1 MAKFPAPKTGDTLVV
16 VPRYRKGTPA
26 SVRITKVGRLY
37 VHLAST
43 EIPLQHL
50 VDFGVYHGQNESY
63 WLSASLYETYRTNK
77 ILLDQLEARIAT
89 VVPQNMRTS
98 DILEAARLLGVELI
112 PKP

>member
-1 MAKFPAPKTGDTLVV
+1 MAKFPAPKAGDELVV
-16 VPRYRKGTPA
+16 VHRYRKGTPSNA
-26 SVRITKVGRLY
+26 RITKVGRLY
-37 VHLAST
+37 VHLSLT

-98 DILEAARLLGVELI
+98 DILKAARLLGVEVI

>member
-1 MAKFPAPKTGDTLVV
+1 MAKYQGPKAGDDLVV
-16 VPRYRKGTPA
+16 VPRTRKGTPS
-26 SVRITKVGRLY
+26 SVRINKVGHVY
-37 VHLAST
+37 VYLSST
-43 EIPLQHL
+43 EIPLHHL
-50 VDFGVYHGQNESY
+50 LDNGVYHGQNESY